1 MGIIIVVDK
10 SGCRA
15 LNHLYMY
22 LINFTL
28 RVKVP
33 YTTGKLQFGEYK
45 SKISGVLD
53 LRSTTRSV
61 QEDQDLNLPSYKVYH
76 DVHSRTNCQQIDYPQ
91 AR

>member
-33 YTTGKLQFGEYK
+33 YTTGKLQFGAYK

-53 LRSTTRSV
+53 LCSTTRSV

-76 DVHSRTNCQQIDYPQ
+76 DVHSSTNCQHIDYP
-91 AR
+91 